1 MYDHTLHLTGNQIV
15 DEQHRQLLSDLKS
28 LAEAAGGGTAKASVG
43 YWIDKFRDHCFGHFQ
58 DEEAVMAKA
67 GYPDLAKHREA
78 HKALTAA
85 FSDLLETQMRG
96 EIVVLPSVLSVANR
110 LLAHFHME
118 DATMAAWCREHGIAE
133 A

>member
-1 MYDHTLHLTGNQIV
+1 MHDHLPHLTGNAAV

-43 YWIDKFRDHCFGHFQ
+43 YWIDRFRDHCFVHFR
-58 DEEAVMAKA
+58 DEEAVMRDA
-67 GYPDLAKHREA
+67 GYPDMEKHVAA
-78 HKALTAA
+78 HRALSAA
-85 FSDLLETQMRG
+85 FADLLETQMRG
-96 EIVVLPSVLSVANR
+96 EIVVLPSVMSAANR